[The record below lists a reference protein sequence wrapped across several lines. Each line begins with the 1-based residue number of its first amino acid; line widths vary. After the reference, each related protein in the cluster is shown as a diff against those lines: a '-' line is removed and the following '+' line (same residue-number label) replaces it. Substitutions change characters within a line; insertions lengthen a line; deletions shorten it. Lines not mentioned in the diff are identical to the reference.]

1 MLQVGITGGI
11 GSGKTT
17 VCKIFEILN
26 IPIYYADDRAKALM
40 VSNELLIEEIK
51 EAFGQEA
58 YTEEGQLNRPYI
70 ANIVFNNQTKLDQL
84 NSIVHPAM
92 YKDGQRWHKSQK
104 DGPYTL
110 KEAAILFESKGHEL
124 MDKSILVV
132 APQTIRMERVLQRDK
147 ATKEEVLARM
157 SKQLSDQEKIPLAD
171 FIILN
176 DGKAPLVPQILK
188 IHDKLIDIN
197 QKILGSK
204 TEVIGR

>member
-26 IPIYYADDRAKALM
+26 IPIYYADDRAKELM
-40 VSNELLIEEIK
+40 VTNKVLIEDIK
-51 EAFGQEA
+51 EAFGPEA
-58 YTEEGQLNRPYI
+58 YTKEGQLNRPYI
-70 ANIVFNNQTKLDQL
+70 ANIVFNNQVKLDQL

-92 YKDGQRWHKSQK
+92 YKDGQRWHKAQE
-104 DGPYTL
+104 DVPYTL

-124 MDKSILVV
+124 MDKTILVV
-132 APQTIRMERVLQRDK
+132 APKEVRIARVMSRDK
-147 ATKEEVLARM
+147 ATKEEILARI
-157 SKQLSDQEKIPLAD
+157 SKQLPDSEKIPLAD

-188 IHDKLIDIN
+188 IHDRLVEI
-197 QKILGSK
+197 QAY
-204 TEVIGR
+204 